1 MTVQN
6 STSRIAL
13 LPPRAPKGGRPT
25 QDIAARLGEHILEV
39 ALVQFI
45 AHGPERTSMDDI
57 AAIAN
62 VSKRTLYARH
72 GSKIGLLVA
81 AIKHGIDDRIKP
93 LLLANYSGPP
103 RERMMCAALNMLNLS
118 LEPDVIGLEKLVHW
132 AFDQKIDE
140 IDVRAAL
147 GINPGIILIRSRHRI
162 LIRED
167 LPNTN
172 EAKLDY
178 MERALD
184 LLAEP
189 LPFFRKASAVVETRA
204 R

>member
-1 MTVQN
+1 
-6 STSRIAL
+6 
-13 LPPRAPKGGRPT
+13 
-25 QDIAARLGEHILEV
+25 
-39 ALVQFI
+39 
-45 AHGPERTSMDDI
+45 MDDI

-103 RERMMCAALNMLNLS
+103 RERMMCAALNMLNLL
-118 LEPDVIGLEKLVHW
+118 LEPDTIGLEKLVLW
-132 AFDQKIDE
+132 AFDQKIEE

-147 GINPGIILIRSRHRI
+147 GINPGIILIRSLLEESAEQAGSVQHDFSFLAGFVFDSMVTAPRHRI

-172 EAKLDY
+172 AAKLDY

-189 LPFFRKASAVVETRA
+189 LPFFRRASAVVETRA